1 MRRQLFL
8 ASAGALALTGA
19 AFAADL
25 PIAPPPPPPPVFTW
39 TGIYIG
45 GYGGGE
51 VTHTSYNTL
60 VGAPLSPSSHL
71 TPIDIAGVD
80 AAGSQTL
87 NRGGFTMGGELGYNW
102 QIGWLVLG
110 VETDIGGVTG
120 STRSNSL
127 GLINGTG
134 SGPGVFFPF
143 ALTQRADNGLY
154 GTTRGRLGVA
164 FGQALIYGTGGVAYT
179 SGSYS
184 FVYADGLFPAAG
196 FASTNNKIG
205 YVVGGGVEYALNN
218 NVSVKGEFLYTQYG
232 KVTTSGLIVNT
243 AVTDLHQHLRDISAG
258 PGIYGA
264 GWNQLPLQLVQSST
278 RCCKILIPATGLVFF

>member
-8 ASAGALALTGA
+8 ASAGALALNGA

-25 PIAPPPPPPPVFTW
+25 PVAPPPPPPVFTW
-39 TGIYIG
+39 TGIYVG
-45 GYGGGE
+45 AYGGGE

-60 VGAPLSPSSHL
+60 VGAPLSPFSHL

-102 QIGWLVLG
+102 QIGWIVLG
-110 VETDIGGVTG
+110 IETDIGGVTG
-120 STRSNSL
+120 STQSNSL

-143 ALTQRADNGLY
+143 ALTQRVSNGLF

-164 FGQALIYGTGGVAYT
+164 FDRVLVYGTGGVAYT
-179 SGSYS
+179 SGHSIFTYT
-184 FVYADGLFPAAG
+184 DGLFPAGGTSTAG
-196 FASTNNKIG
+196 NKVG
-205 YVVGGGVEYALNN
+205 YVVGGGIEYALNN

-232 KVTTSGLIVNT
+232 KVTTSGLIVNAAAPAFTNTYVSSARVQEYT
-243 AVTDLHQHLRDISAG
+243 ARVGLNYRFN
-258 PGIYGA
+258 
-264 GWNQLPLQLVQSST
+264 WFNQAPVVA
-278 RCCKILIPATGLVFF
+278 KY

>member
-60 VGAPLSPSSHL
+60 VGAPLSPFSHL
-71 TPIDIAGVD
+71 TPVDIAGVD

-120 STRSNSL
+120 STHSNSL
-127 GLINGTG
+127 GLINGTLVPAG
-134 SGPGVFFPF
+134 TFFPF

-164 FGQALIYGTGGVAYT
+164 FDRALIYATGGVAYT

-184 FVYADGLFPAAG
+184 FVYTDLFPAGG
-196 FASTNNKIG
+196 FASANTKIG
-205 YVVGGGVEYALNN
+205 YVVGGGLEYALTN

-232 KVTTSGLIVNT
+232 RVTTSGLIVNFAAPAFTNTFTTSARVQEYT
-243 AVTDLHQHLRDISAG
+243 ARV
-258 PGIYGA
+258 GINYRFN
-264 GWNQLPLQLVQSST
+264 WFNQAPVVA
-278 RCCKILIPATGLVFF
+278 KY

>member
-25 PIAPPPPPPPVFTW
+25 PIAPPPPPPVFTW

-51 VTHTSYNTL
+51 ITHTSYNTL
-60 VGAPLSPSSHL
+60 VGAPLSPFSHL

-120 STRSNSL
+120 STHSNSL

-143 ALTQRADNGLY
+143 ALNQRVSNGLY

-164 FGQALIYGTGGVAYT
+164 FDRVLVYGTGGVAYT
-179 SGSYS
+179 SGNYV
-184 FVYADGLFPAAG
+184 FTYTDGLFPAAG
-196 FASTNNKIG
+196 TSTTGNKVG
-205 YVVGGGVEYALNN
+205 YVVGGGIEYALNN
-218 NVSVKGEFLYTQYG
+218 NVSIKGEFLYTQYG

-243 AVTDLHQHLRDISAG
+243 TVPTFTNTYISSARVQEYTARV
-258 PGIYGA
+258 GINYRFN
-264 GWNQLPLQLVQSST
+264 WFNQAPVVA
-278 RCCKILIPATGLVFF
+278 KY